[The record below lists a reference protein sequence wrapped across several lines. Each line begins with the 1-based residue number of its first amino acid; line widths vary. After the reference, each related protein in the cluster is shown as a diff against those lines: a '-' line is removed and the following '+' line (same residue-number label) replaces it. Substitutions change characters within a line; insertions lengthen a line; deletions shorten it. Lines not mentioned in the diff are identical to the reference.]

1 MSTLAITALSF
12 VSNPLVLPFSQT
24 LPQAQVQATFSDSS
38 TAIINGDL
46 RYPLTWTSSNTSVA
60 SFIDGR
66 GGMYFG
72 EAGAA
77 TLTVSSGAI
86 EATTDLT
93 VTPALVSITI
103 TGLRRVLAD
112 QTLQLSLL
120 ATYNDGTTSVVSDGV
135 AWSAGSPL

>member
-24 LPQAQVQATFSDSS
+24 LPQPQVQATFSDSS

-60 SFIDGR
+60 WFSDGR

-93 VTPALVSITI
+93 VTPALDTV
-103 TGLRRVLAD
+103 RVA
-112 QTLQLSLL
+112 
-120 ATYNDGTTSVVSDGV
+120 A
-135 AWSAGSPL
+135 P